1 MNTKLPYRI
10 FCNARPAFLIPAR
23 STALGIFLSGS
34 ATKKNKHKQTHA
46 MKLLEKPQIQ
56 DHLETLADKHS
67 LCFILNCLAQISFEK
82 SDHVQATWQDR
93 ALAKQWEKI
102 AVSLEAIADKNDNL

>member
-1 MNTKLPYRI
+1 MQCR
-10 FCNARPAFLIPAR
+10 A
-23 STALGIFLSGS
+23 
-34 ATKKNKHKQTHA
+34 KNNRLTDSPHVIGYCQSQGMTPSDGRVQPPERKHKQTHA